1 MENNI
6 KVKINYEESF
16 KHNFKRDVNGAVR
29 YYLQLHTGNCSKEG
43 YNYGIGFLLHP
54 QALNPFLK
62 TMETLNEIENVIVLN
77 MPCTFYQNDDNVKF
91 NIPTYLILKLP
102 LHNMKIDDL
111 NIMSEGNKIKIENN
125 EDDILSMDRI
135 KSTEEIANYAELVLD
150 NIKGYNMDTL
160 NDMILK
166 YVNSYFDESK
176 IISFK
181 NMNEALN
188 CIISSISSKMV
199 YKKLSN
205 SLKNIEFRYT
215 KYGDSSHIITN
226 AKEIKFNGKIISLNE
241 DKKYWIYTNPIKF
254 PDFKYV
260 FLTYDIMEIKQLIN
274 RVTEVIK
281 NYIIKNT
288 NKNSKRIIIMFER
301 EIIFNDNGSMM
312 WYMGIVEE

>member
-1 MENNI
+1 
-6 KVKINYEESF
+6 
-16 KHNFKRDVNGAVR
+16 
-29 YYLQLHTGNCSKEG
+29 
-43 YNYGIGFLLHP
+43 
-54 QALNPFLK
+54 
-62 TMETLNEIENVIVLN
+62 
-77 MPCTFYQNDDNVKF
+77 
-91 NIPTYLILKLP
+91 
-102 LHNMKIDDL
+102 
-111 NIMSEGNKIKIENN
+111 
-125 EDDILSMDRI
+125 
-135 KSTEEIANYAELVLD
+135 
-150 NIKGYNMDTL
+150 
-160 NDMILK
+160 
-166 YVNSYFDESK
+166 
-176 IISFK
+176 
-181 NMNEALN
+181 
-188 CIISSISSKMV
+188 MV